1 MAKKESFDKAF
12 EELQSIIGKLQNED
26 ASIDTLSE
34 QLKKAKGLVDICKS
48 KLRDVEADIESIQ
61 FNDEE

>member
-1 MAKKESFDKAF
+1 MAKKVSFDKAF
-12 EELQSIIGKLQNED
+12 DELQSIINQLQDED

-34 QLKKAKGLVDICKS
+34 QLKKAKALADICKS
-48 KLRDVEADIESIQ
+48 KLREVEADIESIQ

>member
-1 MAKKESFDKAF
+1 MAKKVSFDKAF
-12 EELQSIIGKLQNED
+12 EELQAIISKLQNDD

-34 QLKKAKGLVDICKS
+34 QLKKAKSLVDVCKS
-48 KLRDVEADIESIQ
+48 KLREVEADIESIQ